1 MATEKNHKNHISP
14 PQELH
19 DFRKTALWR
28 IFRIMAEFVEGFN
41 LLADLEKTV
50 TFFGSARFAP
60 NNLYYKQ
67 ARDLGY
73 KLGKAGFTIVTGGG
87 PGIMEAANRGAF
99 ESGASSVGANI
110 ELPFEQRANKYLTKG
125 IGFNYFFTRKVIMAY
140 SAQAYVF
147 FPGGYGTLDEFFELI
162 TLIQTNKITRIPII
176 CVNKDFWTPIINMM
190 EKNLFKKHK
199 AIDEHDLKIPII
211 TDDINEAFQ
220 IIRKTKSRRKS
231 Y

>member
-1 MATEKNHKNHISP
+1 MNDQKNKNHITP
-14 PQELH
+14 PQEIH

-41 LLADLEKTV
+41 ILADLKKGI
-50 TFFGSARFAP
+50 TFFGSARVGPQNFH
-60 NNLYYKQ
+60 YKQ
-67 ARDLGY
+67 ARKLAY
-73 KLGKAGFTIVTGGG
+73 MLGKAGFTIITGGG
-87 PGIMEAANRGAF
+87 PGIMEAANHGAQ
-99 ESGASSVGANI
+99 EAGAISVGMNI
-110 ELPFEQRANKYLTKG
+110 ELPFEQRANKYITKG

-176 CVNKDFWTPIINMM
+176 CVDKDFWQPIIESMR
-190 EKNLFKKHK
+190 EILVKKHHM
-199 AIDEHDLKIPII
+199 IDEHDLEIPILADNI
-211 TDDINEAFQ
+211 DEAFR
-220 IIRKTKSRRKS
+220 IIKKTKIRRRS